1 MKKIAVVYHSGFGH
15 TEVLAK
21 AVSEGASTETS
32 TSTLIKIH
40 SDGNITDNE
49 WQALNDAD
57 GIIFGAPTYMG
68 AASGP
73 FKIFQDATSK
83 PWFQH
88 QWKDKIAGGF
98 TNSGSMSGNKVNT
111 LLQFVTLAMQHGM
124 IWAGPGMFAGKNK
137 ENHISDPEVENRLGG
152 YIGAM
157 AQSENESPEI
167 SPPTGD
173 VAFAKS
179 YGKRIAEIT
188 SKFNS

>member
-1 MKKIAVVYHSGFGH
+1 MKTITIVYHSGFGH

-21 AVSEGASTETS
+21 AVADGAKTENS
-32 TSTLIKIH
+32 ASLLIKIH
-40 SDGNITDNE
+40 PDGNITETE
-49 WQALNDAD
+49 WQQLNDAD
-57 GIIFGAPTYMG
+57 AIIFGAPTYMG

-83 PWFQH
+83 PWFKH
-88 QWKDKIAGGF
+88 LWKDKIAGGF

-124 IWAGPGMFAGKNK
+124 IWAGPGMFASPNK
-137 ENHISDPEVENRLGG
+137 EHHIPDPEGENRLGG

-167 SPPTGD
+167 TPPSGD
-173 VAFAKS
+173 IAFAKS
-179 YGKRIAEIT
+179 YGKRIAELT
-188 SKFNS
+188 LKFNL

>member
-1 MKKIAVVYHSGFGH
+1 MNTIAIVYHSGFGH
-15 TEVLAK
+15 TEVIAK
-21 AVSEGASTETS
+21 AVAEGAKTENS
-32 TSTLIKIH
+32 TSQLIKIH
-40 SDGNITDNE
+40 QDGNITENE
-49 WQALNDAD
+49 WQQLNDANA
-57 GIIFGAPTYMG
+57 IIFGAPTYMG

-88 QWKDKIAGGF
+88 LWKDKIAGGF

-137 ENHISDPEVENRLGG
+137 EAHIPDPEVANRLGG

-157 AQSENESPEI
+157 AQSENDSPENT
-167 SPPTGD
+167 PPAGD
-173 VAFAKS
+173 IAFAKA
-179 YGKRIAEIT
+179 YGERIAEVTI
-188 SKFNS
+188 KFNS